1 MRKSIELGVIPA
13 LLLGASLFVIGLL
26 AANHILNNW
35 WPFDVT
41 RLDLVRDTALGQ
53 ADAALILE
61 AANNEIVLTF
71 LATIFMA
78 VTGLTLPLTAFLN
91 KRFVGMRNPPFLA
104 TLRQAIWVGLWVSF
118 CVWLQMNRTLGLA
131 VAGLVAGVLIM
142 FEVLLQVRTR
152 AARMT
157 G

>member
-1 MRKSIELGVIPA
+1 MIPA
-13 LLLGASLFVIGLL
+13 LLLGVSICVIGRL

-61 AANNEIVLTF
+61 AANTEIVLTF

-78 VTGLTLPLTAFLN
+78 VTGLTLPLAAFLN
-91 KRFVGMRNPPFLA
+91 KRFAGTRNPPFLVA
-104 TLRQAIWVGLWVSF
+104 LRQAMWVGLWVAF
-118 CVWLQMNRTLGLA
+118 CIWLQMNRTLGLA
-131 VAGLVAGVLIM
+131 VAGLVAGVLIL
-142 FEVLLQVRTR
+142 FEILLQVRTR
-152 AARMT
+152 AARMA